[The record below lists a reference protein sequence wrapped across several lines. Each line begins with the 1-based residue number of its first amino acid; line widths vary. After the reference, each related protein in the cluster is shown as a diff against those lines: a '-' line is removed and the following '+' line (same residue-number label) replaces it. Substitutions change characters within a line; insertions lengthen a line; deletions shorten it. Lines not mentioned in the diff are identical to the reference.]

1 MGHHRRPHPSAAR
14 QKGVVLI
21 LALLFALAILILGG
35 SAVRTVL
42 MAEKMGGN
50 MRNQSL
56 SFQAAEAAILAA
68 EAHLSTTLALSRTVG
83 SGTGTGAGDY
93 GTSAITSTSSTS
105 DGRVLGRLHLEQ
117 DQRHG
122 GERERERGR
131 PHGLLRDRG
140 PGHARPRQRVDG
152 DRGLPCHS
160 LRRRR
165 LRRGRHAAADH
176 VHALRRATQ
185 DP

>member
-1 MGHHRRPHPSAAR
+1 MGRHRRPLPSPAR
-14 QKGVVLI
+14 QKGVGLI

-68 EAHLSTTLALSRTVG
+68 EAHLSTTMALNRTVG

-93 GTSAITSTSSTS
+93 GTSAITSTSTSSNSDTGSAAFWAGFTWSKTNATAVSVSVNGVDRTAYYVIEALGTPALVNGSTATEAY
-105 DGRVLGRLHLEQ
+105 RVTAYAE
-117 DQRHG
+117 G
-122 GERERERGR
+122 GSAEAAT
-131 PHGLLRDRG
+131 LLQTTYTR
-140 PGHARPRQRVDG
+140 
-152 DRGLPCHS
+152 
-160 LRRRR
+160 
-165 LRRGRHAAADH
+165 
-176 VHALRRATQ
+176 
-185 DP
+185 

>member
-105 DGRVLGRLHLEQ
+105 DTGSAAFWGGFTWNKTNATAVSVSVNGVDRTAYYVIEALGTPALVNGSTATEAYRVTAYAE
-117 DQRHG
+117 G
-122 GERERERGR
+122 GSAEAAT
-131 PHGLLRDRG
+131 LLQTTYTR
-140 PGHARPRQRVDG
+140 
-152 DRGLPCHS
+152 
-160 LRRRR
+160 
-165 LRRGRHAAADH
+165 
-176 VHALRRATQ
+176 
-185 DP
+185 